1 MRRSLVLVAVFSAL
15 CAGVA
20 QGKECLGAN
29 FTEQVEVDG
38 SALTLNGVGA
48 RKATMVKLLV
58 YVAALYV
65 PKSSSDGNAILGSG
79 LPYQLVLQFMRNV
92 SASDVS
98 NGWEQGFAKNAKA
111 QLPALKER
119 IATLNGWMADLKA
132 GERLTFVFRPGA
144 GVEVDVNGKAKG
156 TIKGDDFGKS
166 FLSIV
171 LGADPPN
178 PELKAGLLGGVCE

>member
-1 MRRSLVLVAVFSAL
+1 MRRSLILIAVYSAL

-29 FTEQVEVDG
+29 FAEQVEVDG

-79 LPYQLVLQFMRNV
+79 LPYELVIQFMRDV

-98 NGWEQGFAKNAKA
+98 NGWDQGFANNAKA

-119 IATLNGWMADLKA
+119 IATLNGWMADLKT
-132 GERLTFVFRPGA
+132 GQRMTFTFGPVS
-144 GVEVDVNGKAKG
+144 GVEVDVNGKVKG
-156 TIKGDDFGKS
+156 TIQGADFGKA

-171 LGADPPN
+171 LGTDPPN
-178 PELKAGLLGGVCE
+178 PELKAGLLGGVCK